1 MILIHPQRGPSF
13 TWHLEAPWFSS
24 HLLGS
29 LFLFI
34 FWRFYLFIF
43 REWGREGGG
52 EGEKHQYVV
61 ASHAPAPGDLA
72 PHSGRVPWLGI
83 EPVTLWFSGLHSN
96 HWATP
101 ASVGSLFLK
110 HFAGSLEVGL
120 PVEAPATGARLLKNK
135 QTTKNKTTC
144 CGKWGGK
151 SGYRGFQNIK
161 CFFVSVEI
169 ICSFDFFLFSNMSA
183 SNINY
188 FHYFKNTASVKIKK
202 NVF

>member
-1 MILIHPQRGPSF
+1 MGKGGRRRGRETSVC
-13 TWHLEAPWFSS
+13 
-24 HLLGS
+24 GS
-29 LFLFI
+29 L
-34 FWRFYLFIF
+34 
-43 REWGREGGG
+43 
-52 EGEKHQYVV
+52 
-61 ASHAPAPGDLA
+61 SHAPHWGPG
-72 PHSGRVPWLGI
+72 PQPSHVPQLGI

-101 ASVGSLFLK
+101 ASAGSLFLK

-120 PVEAPATGARLLKNK
+120 PVEAPATGATLLKNK